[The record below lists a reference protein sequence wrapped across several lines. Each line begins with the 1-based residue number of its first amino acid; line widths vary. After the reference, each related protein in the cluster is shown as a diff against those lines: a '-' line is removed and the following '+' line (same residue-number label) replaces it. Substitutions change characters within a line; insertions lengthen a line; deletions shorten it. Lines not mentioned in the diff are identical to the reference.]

1 VFLPN
6 SAAILTLLGNSEEI
20 ERLKCPLLHVLNES
34 ALGSGLERRKLGSKG
49 GKPFMGNKLMDSFI
63 GNKL

>member
-1 VFLPN
+1 M
-6 SAAILTLLGNSEEI
+6 LLGNSEEI
-20 ERLKCPLLHVLNES
+20 ERLKCPLLHVLNDS